1 MKLKLPLHKYDDA
14 GRVKPPWLL
23 FLCLCF
29 LARGIVV
36 FIASLSFRQDGGLLL
51 TIFYP
56 LKYQFYLSLLTAV
69 PALMTLLF
77 LGFRERVWKA
87 DGGKF
92 YVILPVLLAYL
103 CVSDFVIQVYILRAQ
118 QFAFAWPTALTL
130 FSVLLFTWY
139 LLSSKHMRI
148 MLSDWRLNS

>member
-1 MKLKLPLHKYDDA
+1 MKIRLPLHKYDEA

-51 TIFYP
+51 SLFYP
-56 LKYQFYLSLLTAV
+56 LKHQFYLSLLTAI
-69 PALMTLLF
+69 PAIMTLLF

-87 DGGKF
+87 SLGKF
-92 YVILPVLLAYL
+92 YIGLPIVLGYL
-103 CVSDFVIQVYILRAQ
+103 IISDIVIQLYILRAQ
-118 QFAFAWPTALTL
+118 YFAFAWPKALAL
-130 FSVLLFTWY
+130 FSVLLLAWY
-139 LLSSKHMRI
+139 LVTSKHMRI
-148 MLSDWRLNS
+148 MLADWRLNS

>member
-1 MKLKLPLHKYDDA
+1 MKLKLPLHKYDEA

-51 TIFYP
+51 SLFYP
-56 LKYQFYLSLLTAV
+56 LKYQFYLSLLTAI
-69 PALMTLLF
+69 PAILILFF

-87 DGGKF
+87 NKGSL
-92 YVILPVLLAYL
+92 YLVLPVVLGYLIISDLL
-103 CVSDFVIQVYILRAQ
+103 IQIYILRAQ
-118 QFAFAWPTALTL
+118 YFAFAWPKALTL
-130 FSVLLFTWY
+130 FSVLLFAWY
-139 LLSSKHMRI
+139 LVTSKHMRI
-148 MLSDWRLNS
+148 MLADWRLNS

>member
-1 MKLKLPLHKYDDA
+1 MKIKLPLHKYDEA

-51 TIFYP
+51 SIFYP
-56 LKYQFYLSLLTAV
+56 LKYQFYLSLLTAI
-69 PALMTLLF
+69 PAIMTLLF

-87 DGGKF
+87 DRGSF
-92 YVILPVLLAYL
+92 YIGLPIILGYL
-103 CVSDFVIQVYILRAQ
+103 IISDVVIQLYILRAQ
-118 QFAFAWPTALTL
+118 YFAFAWPKALTL
-130 FSVLLFTWY
+130 FSVLVFAWY
-139 LLSSKHMRI
+139 LVTSKHMRI
-148 MLSDWRLNS
+148 MLVDWRLDS

>member
-1 MKLKLPLHKYDDA
+1 MKIKLPLHKYDEA

-51 TIFYP
+51 SIFYP
-56 LKYQFYLSLLTAV
+56 LKYQFYLSLLTAI
-69 PALMTLLF
+69 PAIMTLLL

-87 DGGKF
+87 SLGNF
-92 YVILPVLLAYL
+92 YIGLPIVLGYL
-103 CVSDFVIQVYILRAQ
+103 IISDVVIQLYILRAQ
-118 QFAFAWPTALTL
+118 YFAFAWPKALTL
-130 FSVLLFTWY
+130 FSVLLLAWY
-139 LLSSKHMRI
+139 LVASKHMRI
-148 MLSDWRLNS
+148 MLADWRLNS

>member
-1 MKLKLPLHKYDDA
+1 MKMKLPLYKYDEA

-51 TIFYP
+51 SIFYP
-56 LKYQFYLSLLTAV
+56 LKYQFYLSLLTAL
-69 PALMTLLF
+69 PAILTLLF

-87 DGGKF
+87 DRGGF
-92 YVILPVLLAYL
+92 YAGLPVVIAYL
-103 CVSDFVIQVYILRAQ
+103 VISDLIIQLYILRAQ
-118 QFAFAWPTALTL
+118 HFAFAWPTALTL
-130 FSVLLFTWY
+130 FSAFLFAWY
-139 LLSSKHMRI
+139 LVTSKHLRI
-148 MLSDWRLNS
+148 MLADWRLNS

>member
-1 MKLKLPLHKYDDA
+1 MKIKLPLHKYDEA

-51 TIFYP
+51 SIFYP
-56 LKYQFYLSLLTAV
+56 LKYQFYLSLLTAI
-69 PALMTLLF
+69 PAIITLLF

-87 DGGKF
+87 SLGIF
-92 YVILPVLLAYL
+92 YIGLPIVLGYL
-103 CVSDFVIQVYILRAQ
+103 IISDVVIQLYILRAQ
-118 QFAFAWPTALTL
+118 YFAFAWPKALTL
-130 FSVLLFTWY
+130 FSVLLLAWY
-139 LLSSKHMRI
+139 LVTSKHMRI
-148 MLSDWRLNS
+148 MLADWRLNS

>member
-1 MKLKLPLHKYDDA
+1 MKIKLPLHKYDEA

-51 TIFYP
+51 SIFYP
-56 LKYQFYLSLLTAV
+56 LKYQFYLSLLTAI
-69 PALMTLLF
+69 PAIMTLLF

-87 DGGKF
+87 SLGNF
-92 YVILPVLLAYL
+92 YIGLPIVLGYL
-103 CVSDFVIQVYILRAQ
+103 IISDVVIQLYILRAQ
-118 QFAFAWPTALTL
+118 YFAFAWPKALTL
-130 FSVLLFTWY
+130 FSVLLLAWY
-139 LLSSKHMRI
+139 LVTSKHMRI
-148 MLSDWRLNS
+148 MLADWRLNS

>member
-51 TIFYP
+51 SIFYP
-56 LKYQFYLSLLTAV
+56 LKYQFYLSLLTAI
-69 PALMTLLF
+69 PAIMTLLF
-77 LGFRERVWKA
+77 VGFRERIWKA
-87 DGGKF
+87 GKGAF
-92 YVILPVLLAYL
+92 YIGVPVVLAYL
-103 CVSDFVIQVYILRAQ
+103 IASDLIIQLYILRAQ
-118 QFAFAWPTALTL
+118 HFAFAWPTALTL
-130 FSVLLFTWY
+130 FSVLLFAWY
-139 LLSSKHMRI
+139 LIRSKHMRI
-148 MLSDWRLNS
+148 MLADWRLNS